1 MQKRKVKYK
10 HNKRL
15 STYFTGSFA
24 HSSILKQLHPSVKA
38 KLRDTATHSGG
49 TQIFHTA
56 VSNTAEVDWKHAILN
71 GKRFVK
77 TEYSINGKMRVGVLR
92 QIKALERRLDTLVY
106 KAGFAR
112 SITHAKQMINHA
124 FVSVNHTHVNLPG
137 LRLQP
142 GDLIH
147 IHTKSPEQSLKQYSD
162 YVRTPT
168 LEVDADTKTA
178 IYLFHPYQAEYVL
191 P

>member
-15 STYFTGSFA
+15 STYFTGGFA
-24 HSSILKQLHPSVKA
+24 DCSIHKQLHPSVKA
-38 KLRDTATHSGG
+38 KLRDTETLSGG
-49 TQIFHTA
+49 TP
-56 VSNTAEVDWKHAILN
+56 VGNTAEVDWKHAILN

-77 TEYSINGKMRVGVLR
+77 TEYSITGKMSVGVLQ

-112 SITHAKQMINHA
+112 SITHAKQMINHK
-124 FVSVNHTHVNLPG
+124 FVSVNHTHVNVPG

-142 GDLIH
+142 GDLIQ
-147 IHTKSPEQSLKQYSD
+147 IHTKHPEQSLKQYSD
-162 YVRTPT
+162 YIRTPT

-178 IYLFHPYQAEYVL
+178 IYLFHPYQAEYIL